1 MLWSIYFLIAK
12 ITYEYIFTVEYLYN
26 IEEYRLLDLAT
37 AIRKEKEKIG
47 VQIGREEAKLSLYA
61 YEMILYIEDPKDSTL
76 KLLE

>member
-1 MLWSIYFLIAK
+1 MLWSIYFLITK

-37 AIRKEKEKIG
+37 EIRKEKEKIG